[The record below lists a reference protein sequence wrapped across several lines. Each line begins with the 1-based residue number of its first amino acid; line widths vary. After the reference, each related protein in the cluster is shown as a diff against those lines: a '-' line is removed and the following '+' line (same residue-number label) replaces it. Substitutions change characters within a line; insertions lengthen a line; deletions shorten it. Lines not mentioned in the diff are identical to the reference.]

1 MVKVAFIDGLV
12 NLNVRMRHWHA
23 RTFEHVP
30 QCGCLCGR
38 IQHLL
43 TLFRHV
49 LVVPPHHL
57 INRRTRDRHRLFD
70 KELKKKKIGFLL
82 GRKMRSVVI
91 DAAALE
97 EKQAAFFASKDAS
110 ISTGLL
116 VGRMTG
122 AKDHIVSAVVLREFS
137 LAARSCSKRMLL

>member
-1 MVKVAFIDGLV
+1 MVKVVFIDGLV

-57 INRRTRDRHRLFD
+57 INRRTRRRHRLFD
-70 KELKKKKIGFLL
+70 KELKKKKIGFRI

-137 LAARSCSKRMLL
+137 LAARSCSKLMLL

>member
-1 MVKVAFIDGLV
+1 MSAVAAWSRLIIPCEQAPCARGV
-12 NLNVRMRHWHA
+12 A
-23 RTFEHVP
+23 RTWRRDLFLKETKNV
-30 QCGCLCGR
+30 CGLGPCYNHSTTYWKR
-38 IQHLL
+38 
-43 TLFRHV
+43 
-49 LVVPPHHL
+49 
-57 INRRTRDRHRLFD
+57 
-70 KELKKKKIGFLL
+70 KKTKKP
-82 GRKMRSVVI
+82 KMRSVVI

-137 LAARSCSKRMLL
+137 LAARSCSKLMLL